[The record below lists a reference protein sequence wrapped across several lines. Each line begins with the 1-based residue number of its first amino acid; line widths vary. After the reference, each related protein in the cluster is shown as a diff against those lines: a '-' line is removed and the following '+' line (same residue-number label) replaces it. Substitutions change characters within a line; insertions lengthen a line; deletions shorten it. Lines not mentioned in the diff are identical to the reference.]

1 MAKSVPVASSLLHDA
16 HAMVGP
22 KGPRNDV
29 AKLAARLE
37 HDNPALHAEFAAA
50 VNDHGVPAAGLAR
63 ALKARGYPIAEQSI
77 SRFRALG
84 RTL

>member
-1 MAKSVPVASSLLHDA
+1 MAKSVPAPSSLSDDA
-16 HAMVGP
+16 RSRVGP

-29 AKLAARLE
+29 TRLWSKLDR
-37 HDNPALHAEFAAA
+37 DDPALAAEFAAA
-50 VNDHGVPAAGLAR
+50 VNDRDVPAAGLAR
-63 ALKARGYPIAEQSI
+63 ALKARGHHLAEQSI